1 MRANHSKIQREGL
14 ARPEMKFIS
23 KNKPCRSEIK
33 NLKIKL
39 AESEPF

>member
-1 MRANHSKIQREGL
+1 MKENYSKNQREGL

-23 KNKPCRSEIK
+23 KNNPCRSEIK